1 MSSAANHR
9 RRSHR
14 SEARKGGMYS
24 VSRHRMLFREATK
37 QRNRNIFSRL
47 ANRLANLFHRRA
59 PKQTEQ
65 KGEEA

>member
-24 VSRHRMLFREATK
+24 VSRHRMLFREVTK
-37 QRNRNIFSRL
+37 QRNRNIFS
-47 ANRLANLFHRRA
+47 RLANLFHRRA